1 MLESYRKMTNAHLCA
16 HEENVMT
23 FLRADERFLDCEED
37 AAELGLSLSVGIHET
52 YSDETKGLR
61 AAKGDKFPYGYSS
74 ELEIDFIR
82 GGRVAMTA
90 PKDGKSVQMSVTATI
105 VRTPETMF
113 FKKIELIPYDE
124 LIEDETLFNS
134 IEDFLDQ
141 IEDDGVGYDS
151 PFLADEDEHAVPTE
165 DLSIHTLSE
174 LSDEGEYVELQG
186 GAFAGAFGRAD
197 SIYLS
202 RDAALP
208 YRVFLAHVL
217 GPSYQ
222 PGGIVTLEG
231 GDAEALL
238 RLLDAAC
245 IELPG
250 CILFSDLLSR
260 LGIYEFT
267 PPPNAEKL
275 LTAVSVSR
283 ADDFIQTTETL
294 RECLEMLLRKHGAIA
309 YLDTQN

>member
-37 AAELGLSLSVGIHET
+37 AAELGLSLGVGIHET
-52 YSDETKGLR
+52 YSAETKGLR

-82 GGRVAMTA
+82 NGRIVMTA

-113 FKKIELIPYDE
+113 FRKIELIPYDE
-124 LIEDETLFNS
+124 LIEDETLFHS

-141 IEDDGVGYDS
+141 AEDEGVGYDS
-151 PFLADEDEHAVPTE
+151 PFLADENEHAVPTE
-165 DLSIHTLSE
+165 DLDIHTLAE
-174 LSDEGEYVELQG
+174 LPKEGAYVEIQG
-186 GAFAGAFGRAD
+186 GAFMGAFGRAE
-197 SIYLS
+197 SLYLS

-208 YRVFLAHVL
+208 YRIFLSHVL
-217 GPSYQ
+217 GERYV
-222 PGGIVTLEG
+222 PGGVMTLEND
-231 GDAEALL
+231 DAGKLL
-238 RLLDAAC
+238 SLLDAAC
-245 IELPG
+245 TELPG
-250 CILFSDLLSR
+250 CILFSDLLTR
-260 LGIYEFT
+260 LGVYELT

-275 LTAVSVSR
+275 LTAVTVGRQS
-283 ADDFIQTTETL
+283 DFIANTEAL
-294 RECLEMLLRKHGAIA
+294 RECLAMLLEKHGAIA
-309 YLDTQN
+309 YLDTPA